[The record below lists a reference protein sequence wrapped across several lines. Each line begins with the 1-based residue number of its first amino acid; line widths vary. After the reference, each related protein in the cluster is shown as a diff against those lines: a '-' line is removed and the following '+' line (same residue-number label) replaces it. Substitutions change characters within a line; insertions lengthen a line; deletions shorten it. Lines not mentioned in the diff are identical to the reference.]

1 MGIGEGKIFRAQ
13 LYAVPLWLELRL
25 GLAIENYVSRTVMDH
40 NSSILLV
47 SCDKQNLRLLSNL
60 PSFWDQ
66 PHTRHVPWYMVTWH
80 VWLTQPSPNLVNETV
95 TADKTG
101 QIGPHQL
108 VLDLG
113 PACLHYLD
121 HDPQPCSLQIHH
133 FRYPV
138 GQLQVWSCRDR
149 KDCGINE
156 SENTNN
162 INVSV
167 QNMYKTTVKNI
178 VCAVGWMKRSLYL
191 Y

>member
-1 MGIGEGKIFRAQ
+1 
-13 LYAVPLWLELRL
+13 
-25 GLAIENYVSRTVMDH
+25 
-40 NSSILLV
+40 
-47 SCDKQNLRLLSNL
+47 
-60 PSFWDQ
+60 
-66 PHTRHVPWYMVTWH
+66 MVTWH

-101 QIGPHQL
+101 QIGPHQ
-108 VLDLG
+108 
-113 PACLHYLD
+113 PH
-121 HDPQPCSLQIHH
+121 SLQIHH

-178 VCAVGWMKRSLYL
+178 VCAVGWMKRSLYF